1 MNNEETSGFKKVVDA
16 ALSEIPRFLTS
27 IVVAIAVFQF
37 GLWVDVRDLKVNLA
51 DCRNDVC
58 ERVQKCPNEKF
69 IQEKLNNL
77 AQFDNKIETDYYSF
91 IKDNQGWQARIIQL
105 EDRMYN
111 AKTRFDY
118 YSQSDGN
125 GLEHRIDELEKK
137 IDPQRR

>member
-37 GLWVDVRDLKVNLA
+37 GLWVDIRDLKVNIA

-58 ERVQKCPNEKF
+58 ERIQKCPNEKF
-69 IQEKLNNL
+69 IHEKLNNL
-77 AQFDNKIETDYYSF
+77 TQFDNKIETDYYNF

-118 YSQSDGN
+118 YPHSEGN
-125 GLEHRIDELEKK
+125 ELEHRIEILEKK
-137 IDPQRR
+137 IGP